1 MILKEKEIYNKLT
14 EESYQKIDNLG
25 KKVHI
30 DKLLFKYKNKT
41 ADEDFSDYDNALVL
55 IDKIRTGE
63 IGLNEVKD
71 E

>member
-1 MILKEKEIYNKLT
+1 MILKEKEICNKLT

-30 DKLLFKYKNKT
+30 DKLLFKYKSKT

-55 IDKIRTGE
+55 IDKTRTGE